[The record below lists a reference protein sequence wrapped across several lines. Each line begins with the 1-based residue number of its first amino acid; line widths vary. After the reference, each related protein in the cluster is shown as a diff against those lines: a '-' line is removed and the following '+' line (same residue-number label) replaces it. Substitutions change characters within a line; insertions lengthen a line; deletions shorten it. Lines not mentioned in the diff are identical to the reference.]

1 MVRVTD
7 TRVDHLGV
15 LEGLSGLE
23 GARQEGAEKVGQ
35 PGHTA
40 RLVVVQGKL
49 PQQPTERPLDFL
61 LVGVREGVPVNVRQD
76 EGFRDVIILIPC
88 LRERESSLFLP

>member
-1 MVRVTD
+1 VVRVTD

-35 PGHTA
+35 PGDTA
-40 RLVVVQGKL
+40 RLVVVQGEL
-49 PQQPTERPLDFL
+49 PEQPTERPLDLL
-61 LVGVREGVPVNVRQD
+61 LVGVREGVPINIRQD
-76 EGFRDVIILIPC
+76 EGFRDVIILVPC
-88 LRERESSLFLP
+88 LSERESSLFLP